1 MALKLIRHC
10 GTIAATDL
18 ADDTAAGLALGK
30 LGNGNAFRL
39 SEFGGQ
45 DVFIKVTITSDR
57 TTVTST
63 NGMYLRAN
71 NTLTV
76 YPEGFL
82 VGSGEGRVVLDGTD
96 TSSSNAGD
104 FLVLDGT
111 DSDSNNAGDAVFYD
125 FTNTS
130 YFISVINETAGS
142 DGAVHVEEVS
152 QGNPVAS

>member
-130 YFISVINETAGS
+130 YFISVINETAGN

-152 QGNPVAS
+152 QGNTV

>member
-39 SEFGGQ
+39 NEFGGQ

-111 DSDSNNAGDAVFYD
+111 DSSSNNAGDAVFYD

-130 YFISVINETAGS
+130 YFISVINETAGN

-152 QGNPVAS
+152 QGNTV

>member
-39 SEFGGQ
+39 NEFGGQ
-45 DVFIKVTITSDR
+45 DVFIKITINSDH

-71 NTLTV
+71 STIV
-76 YPEGFL
+76 AYPEGFL

-130 YFISVINETAGS
+130 YFISVINETAGN

-152 QGNPVAS
+152 QGNTV

>member
-1 MALKLIRHC
+1 MSLKLERFC
-10 GTIAATDL
+10 GTITTSDL
-18 ADDTAAGLALGK
+18 ADDSAAGLELGK
-30 LGNGNAFRL
+30 LSRGSAFRV

-96 TSSSNAGD
+96 TSSSNAGERID
-104 FLVLDGT
+104 LEAGV
-111 DSDSNNAGDAVFYD
+111 DSTGQTHLFYD
-125 FTNTS
+125 RAETNFTLS
-130 YFISVINETAGS
+130 AINETSGS
-142 DGAVHVEEVS
+142 DAVIRVEEVTHV
-152 QGNPVAS
+152 NTV